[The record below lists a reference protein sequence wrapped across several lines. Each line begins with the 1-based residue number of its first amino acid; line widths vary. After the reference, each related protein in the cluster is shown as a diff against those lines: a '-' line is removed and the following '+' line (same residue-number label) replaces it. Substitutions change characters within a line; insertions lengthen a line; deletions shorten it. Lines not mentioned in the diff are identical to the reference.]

1 MRILLLAFITAF
13 SVNANAGIFDDI
25 VDAIGGHITD
35 VTDRINHEDQHVSG
49 NTLSA
54 SEFRDTDPGRDSV
67 HWANGGVSLID
78 RDGVRHIQLDT
89 DFATGPAPD
98 LYIYIANKK
107 VVDEKSFWEADATE
121 LSKLKSGSG
130 AQHYELPAGFSTDNL
145 EIIIWCKRFGE
156 YIGAATLK

>member
-35 VTDRINHEDQHVSG
+35 VTDRINHEDETVDG
-49 NTLSA
+49 VRLS
-54 SEFRDTDPGRDSV
+54 SSQFRDSDPGRDSV

-130 AQHYELPAGFSTDNL
+130 AQHYELPADFSTDNL